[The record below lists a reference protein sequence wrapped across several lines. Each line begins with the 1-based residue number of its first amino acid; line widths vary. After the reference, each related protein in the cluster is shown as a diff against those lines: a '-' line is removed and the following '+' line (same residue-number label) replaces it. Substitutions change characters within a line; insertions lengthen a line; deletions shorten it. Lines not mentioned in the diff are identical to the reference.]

1 MSRHRVSVIIPTLNE
16 ARRIGA
22 RLDELA
28 AIGGWHEILVVD
40 GGSTDDT
47 CKIADRPGVQVLN
60 GPRGRARQMNTAA
73 ARATGDVLLFLH
85 ADVVLPTDAPRWMDT
100 AMADPRVAA
109 GAFRTW
115 TIADLDGYWWAPA
128 LHLADVRSRYTS
140 LPYGDQAMFVR
151 AQAFAQVGG
160 FPDQPLLEDLE
171 LSQRLRRVGRIV
183 TVPARV
189 KVSGRRFL
197 QRPVYYTFL
206 VNVFPAMYRLGVPAS
221 TLARLYG
228 NPR

>member
-1 MSRHRVSVIIPTLNE
+1 MSGRRVSVVIPTLNE

-40 GGSTDDT
+40 GGSTDGT
-47 CKIADRPGVQVLN
+47 RTIAERLGVEVLD
-60 GPRGRARQMNTAA
+60 GPRGRARQMNAAA

-85 ADVVLPTDAPRWMDT
+85 ADVVLPTDAHSWIDK
-100 AMADPRVAA
+100 ALGDARVVA

-115 TIADLDGYWWAPA
+115 TVADLEGYWWAPA
-128 LHLADVRSRYTS
+128 LHLADMRSRYTS

-151 AQAFAQVGG
+151 AKAFAQVGG

-171 LSQRLRRVGRIV
+171 LSQRLRRVGQIV

-189 KVSGRRFL
+189 QVSGRRFL

-206 VNVFPAMYRLGVPAS
+206 VNVFPAMYRLGVPAT